1 MESEVRVP
9 AQPPPPLPGDGE
21 KGRAEAPLPLELGD
35 ISGRT
40 VLATGSSCPRLDRRW
55 EGDASAPG
63 HLDVTSAFAH
73 DENFSANRCRLEN
86 GLRGTRAGYTWSVSN
101 LRASHARR
109 GSRPA
114 PDLDV
119 AGDMQKC

>member
-35 ISGRT
+35 ISSRT
-40 VLATGSSCPRLDRRW
+40 VLATGFLSTVDRRW

-63 HLDVTSAFAH
+63 HLDVTSALAH
-73 DENFSANRCRLEN
+73 NENFSASRCRLEN
-86 GLRGTRAGYTWSVSN
+86 ELAERARVIPGRCPACAHRMREGV
-101 LRASHARR
+101 LARR
-109 GSRPA
+109 QIW
-114 PDLDV
+114 
-119 AGDMQKC
+119 M